1 MPRLLFITERFPP
14 DLGGVATS
22 AGRITQALCQLGLE
36 VDVVTWSRYLQPGEV
51 LAPEVTAIATGK
63 LRVHRLGLYRAW
75 DMTMPHTLQVLD
87 WLHQTHAY
95 DAVWGHYGFPAGF
108 LAVWFAEMHQLP
120 STVSARGND
129 IDRLLF
135 PPGDFA
141 RLQWTLERATV
152 LTAVS
157 QDLQRK
163 IRCLCR
169 RDDTILLRNAVDTE
183 QFAPHLQRFSG
194 ECTTLVDFA
203 SPLNPPI
210 LGDFDLDPPQFWG
223 ARGASSSAI
232 APLRT
237 QLDITPEE
245 VVLGFAGELREK
257 KGQQFLL
264 EALTTVQAQR
274 PACLLIIGEVRP
286 AEQAILQ
293 TYALQHP
300 EAAQRIIVTG
310 QLPTPELV
318 AQHLQLCDVY
328 LQPSLWEGLPN
339 ALLEAMACGCCC
351 LASDAGGIPEVIES
365 GQNGFLV
372 PRSQLNYLGAMV
384 LEVLEL
390 DPADRQRIGIAARD
404 RILHHYSLER
414 EQQDL
419 QGVIDRLIPKAS

>member
-1 MPRLLFITERFPP
+1 MPGLLFITERFPP

-36 VDVVTWSRYLQPGEV
+36 VDVVTWSRYLQPGTV
-51 LAPEVTAIATGK
+51 LPPDVTAIATGK

-157 QDLQRK
+157 QDLRRK

-169 RDDTILLRNAVDTE
+169 RDDTILLRNAVDT
-183 QFAPHLQRFSG
+183 QKFSSP
-194 ECTTLVDFA
+194 EDSNPA
-203 SPLNPPI
+203 SPQ
-210 LGDFDLDPPQFWG
+210 GWV
-223 ARGASSSAI
+223 ARGAPPEPAI
-232 APLRT
+232 APLRS
-237 QLDITPEE
+237 QLGITPKE

-390 DPADRQRIGIAARD
+390 DPAARQRIGIAARD

-419 QGVIDRLIPKAS
+419 QGVIDRLIPNAS

>member
-22 AGRITQALCQLGLE
+22 AGRITHALCQLGLE
-36 VDVVTWSRYLQPGEV
+36 VDVVTWSRYLQPGTV
-51 LAPEVTAIATGK
+51 LPPEVTAIAAGK

-108 LAVWFAEMHQLP
+108 LAVWFAEMQQLP

-163 IRCLCR
+163 IHCLCR

-183 QFAPHLQRFSG
+183 KF
-194 ECTTLVDFA
+194 V
-203 SPLNPPI
+203 SPLNSPS
-210 LGDFDLDPPQFWG
+210 LQDNDSDPPQHIALAGIPERG
-223 ARGASSSAI
+223 ARGASPEPAI
-232 APLRT
+232 ATLRS
-237 QLDITPEE
+237 QLGITPEE

-264 EALTTVQAQR
+264 EALTTVHSQR

-300 EAAQRIIVTG
+300 EAAQRIIITG
-310 QLPTPELV
+310 QLPSPELV

-351 LASDAGGIPEVIES
+351 IASDAGGIPEVIES

-372 PRSQLNYLGAMV
+372 PRSQLNHLGAMV
-384 LEVLEL
+384 LEVLGLE
-390 DPADRQRIGIAARD
+390 PTTRQQIGIAARD
-404 RILHHYSLER
+404 RILRHYSLER

-419 QGVIDRLIPKAS
+419 QRVIDRLIPNAS

>member
-1 MPRLLFITERFPP
+1 VRSFLSYRLSTLPRLLFITERFPP

-22 AGRITQALCQLGLE
+22 AGRITHALCQLGLE

-51 LAPEVTAIATGK
+51 LPPEVTAIATGK

-108 LAVWFAEMHQLP
+108 LAVWFAEMQQLP

-141 RLQWTLERATV
+141 RLQWTLERATD

-169 RDDTILLRNAVDTE
+169 REDTILLRNAVDTE
-183 QFAPHLQRFSG
+183 KF
-194 ECTTLVDFA
+194 V

-210 LGDFDLDPPQFWG
+210 LGDFNSDSPQSWG
-223 ARGASSSAI
+223 ARGAYSQAAI
-232 APLRT
+232 ASLRT
-237 QLDITPEE
+237 QLGITSEE

-300 EAAQRIIVTG
+300 EAAQ
-310 QLPTPELV
+310 
-318 AQHLQLCDVY
+318 
-328 LQPSLWEGLPN
+328 
-339 ALLEAMACGCCC
+339 
-351 LASDAGGIPEVIES
+351 GGSAFAV
-365 GQNGFLV
+365 V
-372 PRSQLNYLGAMV
+372 
-384 LEVLEL
+384 
-390 DPADRQRIGIAARD
+390 
-404 RILHHYSLER
+404 
-414 EQQDL
+414 
-419 QGVIDRLIPKAS
+419 